1 MRPDRPLWLVAAPAV
16 FLLLWSGGYAVA
28 KLGLL
33 YTQPMTLLALRYA
46 IVVAIMGVLFAVIRP
61 PLPARRADW
70 GHLAVVGFLIQAVY
84 FGMAYFA
91 FRAGVAVGTV
101 ALVFS
106 LQPIIVALVAPR
118 WSGEGIGRNQ
128 WLGLALGLIGTAI
141 VITMRTEVEAPSI
154 LGLFYTALALAG
166 ITGGSLWEKRF
177 GLNHH
182 PITANLIGYS
192 AGLVGILPAMLL
204 QDAISVTWT
213 WEFSAA
219 LAYLVIGNSVIAVGL
234 LLAMIRAGDVARVSA
249 LFFLVP
255 PLAALLAWAL
265 LGEVMPLAAWFGM
278 GVAAMGVY
286 LATRGSA
293 HGARAAADINRGPNP
308 RRRSDRQ

>member
-1 MRPDRPLWLVAAPAV
+1 MNPDRPLWLIAAPAV
-16 FLLLWSGGYAVA
+16 FLALWSGGYAVA
-28 KLGLL
+28 KVGLL
-33 YTQPMTLLALRYA
+33 YTDPMTLLALRYG
-46 IVVAIMGVLFAVIRP
+46 IVVAIMAVLFAIIRP
-61 PLPARRADW
+61 PLPNRAADW

-91 FRAGVAVGTV
+91 FRAGVAAGTV

-106 LQPIIVALVAPR
+106 LQPIIVALIAPR
-118 WSGEGIGRNQ
+118 WSGEAIGRNQ
-128 WLGLALGLIGTAI
+128 WLGLGLGLIGTAI
-141 VITMRTEVEAPSI
+141 VITMRAQVEAPSA
-154 LGLFYTALALAG
+154 LGLFFTGLALAG

-177 GLNHH
+177 GLDHH
-182 PITANLIGYS
+182 PVTANLVGYS
-192 AGLVGILPAMLL
+192 AGLVGILPAMLWL
-204 QDAISVTWT
+204 EPLRITWS

-265 LGEVMPLAAWFGM
+265 LGEVMPVAAWFGI
-278 GVAAMGVY
+278 GVAALGVY
-286 LATRGSA
+286 LATRRA
-293 HGARAAADINRGPNP
+293 PHGARTAADINRGQNQTRRS
-308 RRRSDRQ
+308 RRR

>member
-1 MRPDRPLWLVAAPAV
+1 MTPDRPLWLIAAPAV
-16 FLLLWSGGYAVA
+16 FLALWSGGYAVA
-28 KLGLL
+28 KVGLL
-33 YTQPMTLLALRYA
+33 YTDPMTLLALRYA
-46 IVVAIMGVLFAVIRP
+46 IVVAIMAVLFAIIRP
-61 PLPARRADW
+61 PLPNRAADW

-91 FRAGVAVGTV
+91 FRAGVAAGTV

-106 LQPIIVALVAPR
+106 LQPIIVALIAPR
-118 WSGEGIGRNQ
+118 WSGEAIGRNQ
-128 WLGLALGLIGTAI
+128 WLGLGLGLIGTAI
-141 VITMRTEVEAPSI
+141 VITMRAQVEAPSA
-154 LGLFYTALALAG
+154 LGLFFTGLALAG

-177 GLNHH
+177 GLDHH
-182 PITANLIGYS
+182 PITANLVGYS
-192 AGLVGILPAMLL
+192 AGLVGILPAMLWL
-204 QDAISVTWT
+204 EPLRITWS
-213 WEFSAA
+213 WEFTAA

-265 LGEVMPLAAWFGM
+265 LGEVMPVAAWFGI

-286 LATRGSA
+286 LATRRA
-293 HGARAAADINRGPNP
+293 PHGARSTADINPGQNQTRRS
-308 RRRSDRQ
+308 RRR